1 MPDAWL
7 LPFKE
12 DALLISNKLK
22 VHFKSHHMFSSML
35 TLDALLAP
43 LPDSFL
49 IQLICFPHGALKR
62 AHCLSRLTPHMSRAC
77 LPVELKI
84 TLNFTGVH
92 H

>member
-22 VHFKSHHMFSSML
+22 IHFKSHHMFSSML

-62 AHCLSRLTPHMSRAC
+62 AH
-77 LPVELKI
+77 
-84 TLNFTGVH
+84 TLLIA
-92 H
+92 